1 MALNEKNSN
10 EEPTTGVVAIHIVL
24 AMRTCLPT
32 LAYRI
37 SMKPGETTPSS
48 HYAMAS

>member
-10 EEPTTGVVAIHIVL
+10 DKPTTGVAAIQIVL
-24 AMRTCLPT
+24 AMGTCLPT

-37 SMKPGETTPSS
+37 SMKPATN
-48 HYAMAS
+48 AMASSWTH